1 MSCDFSN
8 QFYFIVA
15 KHTYFNYSQ
24 LVEMSTKNVKC
35 ELCDMT
41 FVTQQEKDEHKKL
54 EHKEDLLLDNSNRVF
69 LTASPPPLSW
79 SLLFLSI
86 WFKYSLAEFA
96 KLEYAWCGRVT
107 LLPILLGLRWVGPL
121 GVGKFLISRNISHQC

>member
-69 LTASPPPLSW
+69 LTASPPPLS
-79 SLLFLSI
+79 
-86 WFKYSLAEFA
+86 
-96 KLEYAWCGRVT
+96 
-107 LLPILLGLRWVGPL
+107 
-121 GVGKFLISRNISHQC
+121 